1 MIAKPAAASTRRS
14 LLKLLSTLLLAPL
27 AAPLALAQDALGRV
41 SDISGAAF
49 AALGGK
55 QRGLAMSSAVF
66 LGEQVATSVD
76 GRVSLLL
83 AGKTTLRLGGSTKV
97 TLDNFIANSGGVLTL
112 GQGAIV
118 FEGAANGLPK
128 GLKVKSPY
136 ALIAVRG
143 TTFYAGRLGSG
154 FSVFVEKGSVSVRGG
169 GKSVVLRRGE
179 GTDIKRA
186 GDAPGPVKKW
196 GPPKIKK
203 FKGLFDA

>member
-1 MIAKPAAASTRRS
+1 MISKPTTTRRGILALVS
-14 LLKLLSTLLLAPL
+14 AYLIAPL
-27 AAPLALAQDALGRV
+27 TAPVSFAADALGKV
-41 SDISGAAF
+41 SDITGAAF

-55 QRGLAMSSAVF
+55 QRGLAMSSTVF
-66 LGEQVATSVD
+66 LGDQVATSVD

-118 FEGAANGLPK
+118 FEGAANAFPK
-128 GLKVKSPY
+128 GVRIKSPY

-143 TTFYAGRLGSG
+143 TKFYAGRLGPA
-154 FSVFVEKGSVSVRGG
+154 FSVFVESGSVRVRGG

-179 GTDIKRA
+179 GTDIAKR

-203 FKGLFDA
+203 FKGLFEE